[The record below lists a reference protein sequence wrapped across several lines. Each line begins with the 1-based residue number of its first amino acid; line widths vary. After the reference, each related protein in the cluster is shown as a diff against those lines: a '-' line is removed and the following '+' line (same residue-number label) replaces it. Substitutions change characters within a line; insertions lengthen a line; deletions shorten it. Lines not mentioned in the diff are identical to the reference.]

1 MRKLNYKVR
10 KADGTEFH
18 TTSYKEATENMNRII
33 ETYLTPVDTKTKE
46 EKEII
51 EKRLQKNLAYWKKKK
66 EFKK

>member
-10 KADGTEFH
+10 KVDGTEFH
-18 TTSYKEATENMNRII
+18 TTSYKEATENANRII